1 MEPPDPSIQLQLQEE
16 AQQKGKQKEKIYN
29 NKDATRS
36 ILKDQLEVDFGCPA
50 TNPFVPTSPSA
61 SLNNWHNQLGL
72 MYNVQ
77 KHEGTSTQAWYTER
91 ANTVPSVIS
100 INESGTIDGCSSNL
114 PQKQN
119 SSKESLTGLL
129 MEQLRNSQEEMYSLS
144 QEMQGSYTSLL
155 FGSQNF
161 QESMR
166 VQEQLLE
173 YYTGNKINIST
184 TAETSQAHQAS
195 NRTRG

>member
-119 SSKESLTGLL
+119 SSKV
-129 MEQLRNSQEEMYSLS
+129 R
-144 QEMQGSYTSLL
+144 
-155 FGSQNF
+155 
-161 QESMR
+161 
-166 VQEQLLE
+166 
-173 YYTGNKINIST
+173 
-184 TAETSQAHQAS
+184 A
-195 NRTRG
+195 

>member
-184 TAETSQAHQAS
+184 TAETSQVALENMS
-195 NRTRG
+195 N